1 MFEGKLNLGTEL
13 VTAATWRS
21 IAISFISVWG
31 DETRAACSQSHFTPP
46 VYIPGI
52 LSCSQVPTPVTPG
65 HPLWCWIWLREAA
78 VGEGNGNPLQCSGL
92 ENPRDGGAWWAAAY
106 GVAQS
111 RTQLKRLSSSSSSCG
126 WGGDVGVNQLS
137 RRGALFSFPRFLC
150 CHDSWKLPSVGKYSR
165 YFAGL

>member
-1 MFEGKLNLGTEL
+1 MFEGKLNLETEL
-13 VTAATWRS
+13 VTAATWHS

-78 VGEGNGNPLQCSGL
+78 VG
-92 ENPRDGGAWWAAAY
+92 
-106 GVAQS
+106 
-111 RTQLKRLSSSSSSCG
+111 
-126 WGGDVGVNQLS
+126 
-137 RRGALFSFPRFLC
+137 
-150 CHDSWKLPSVGKYSR
+150 
-165 YFAGL
+165 